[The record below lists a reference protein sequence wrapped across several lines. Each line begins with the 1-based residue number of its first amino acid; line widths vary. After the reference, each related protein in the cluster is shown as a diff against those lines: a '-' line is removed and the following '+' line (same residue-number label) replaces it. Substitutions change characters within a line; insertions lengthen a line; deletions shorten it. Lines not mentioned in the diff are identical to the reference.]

1 MWASE
6 SLEYKVTTISAF
18 EGEKRWEK
26 GFGERRRGAKLSKDV
41 DHGAL

>member
-1 MWASE
+1 MKRQQLA
-6 SLEYKVTTISAF
+6 TF

-26 GFGERRRGAKLSKDV
+26 DFGERRRVAKLSKDV